1 MKIGL
6 IDVDG
11 HNFPNLA
18 LMKLSAWHK
27 AQGDYVEWYEPLM
40 PEYDKVYMSKVFT
53 FTEDYQWAIN
63 ARQIINGGTG
73 YGLYEDLPAEIEYT
87 FPDYSIYPQYPFA
100 VGFLTRGCI
109 RKCPWCI
116 VPKKEGWIHAVNT
129 WDKIKRP
136 DSRDIVFLDNN
147 VLASEHGIAQI
158 EDMIGKDVRI
168 DFNQAMD
175 ARLVTPEIA
184 KILSKVKWIR
194 YLRFAC
200 DTSAMI
206 PILTRAV
213 NLLAEN
219 GVKPYRIF
227 AYTLIQDVDESL
239 KRIEAMDALGIMPF
253 AQPYR
258 DFTKG
263 YEPTDE
269 QKRLARWCNMKAVH
283 KTTSFSDYSEMK
295 RKAYKKGE
303 QKHDTDAKAETER
316 GAGEDEARGA

>member
-1 MKIGL
+1 MTMRIGL

-27 AQGDYVEWYEPLM
+27 QNGDEVEWYEPLM
-40 PEYDKVYMSKVFT
+40 PTYDKVYMSKVFT
-53 FTEDYQWAIN
+53 FTQDYPYAVN
-63 ARQIINGGTG
+63 ANEIVMGGTG
-73 YGLYEDLPAEIEYT
+73 YGKYEDLTNEIEYT
-87 FPDYSIYPQYPFA
+87 FPDYSLYPQYPFA

-129 WDKIKRP
+129 WDKIKRL

-158 EDMIGKDVRI
+158 EDMIGKNVRI

-184 KILSKVKWIR
+184 KILSKVKWINST
-194 YLRFAC
+194 LRFAC

-206 PILTRAV
+206 PIVERTVR
-213 NLLAEN
+213 LLSEN

-227 AYTLIQDVDESL
+227 VYTLIQDIDESL
-239 KRIEAMDALGIMPF
+239 RRIKAMDALGVQPF
-253 AQPYR
+253 GQPYR
-258 DFTKG
+258 DFTNNV
-263 YEPTDE
+263 EPTEE
-269 QKRLARWCNMKAVH
+269 QRKLARWCNNKAVH
-283 KTTSFSDYSEMK
+283 RVTSFEDYSNEGRKEWHK
-295 RKAYKKGE
+295 R
-303 QKHDTDAKAETER
+303 DD
-316 GAGEDEARGA
+316 

>member
-1 MKIGL
+1 MRIGL

-27 AQGDYVEWYEPLM
+27 AQGDEVEWYSPLFATEPF
-40 PEYDKVYMSKVFT
+40 DKVYMSKVFT
-53 FTEDYQWAIN
+53 FTPDYEWAIN
-63 ARQIINGGTG
+63 ARQIIKGGTG
-73 YGLYEDLPAEIEYT
+73 YGLYYDLPKEIEYT

-184 KILSKVKWIR
+184 KILSRVKWIGGT
-194 YLRFAC
+194 LRFAC

-206 PILTRAV
+206 PILKRCV
-213 NLLAEN
+213 SYLEEN

-227 AYTLIQDVDESL
+227 VYTLIQDVDESL
-239 KRIEAMDALGIMPF
+239 SRIKAMDEIGVQPF
-253 AQPYR
+253 GQPYR
-258 DFTKG
+258 DFTNNI
-263 YEPTDE
+263 EPTED
-269 QKRLARWCNMKAVH
+269 QKRLARWCNNKAVH
-283 KTTSFSDYSEMK
+283 RKTRFEDYSNEN
-295 RKAYKKGE
+295 RKAYKKRG
-303 QKHDTDAKAETER
+303 DAE
-316 GAGEDEARGA
+316 

>member
-27 AQGDYVEWYEPLM
+27 QHGDSVEWYEPLFATE
-40 PEYDKVYMSKVFT
+40 PFDKVYMSKVFT
-53 FTEDYQWAIN
+53 FSNDYQYPIN
-63 ARQIINGGTG
+63 ANEIVRGGTG
-73 YGLYEDLPAEIEYT
+73 YKLYDRNLPDEIEYT
-87 FPDYSIYPQYPFA
+87 FPDYSLYPKYDFA
-100 VGFLTRGCI
+100 VGFLTRGCV
-109 RKCPWCI
+109 RKCPWCV

-129 WDKIKRP
+129 WQNIKRH

-147 VLASEHGIAQI
+147 VLASDHGIAQI

-184 KILSKVKWIR
+184 KVLSRVKWMKYI
-194 YLRFAC
+194 RFAC

-206 PILTRAV
+206 PILTRTV

-227 AYTLIQDVDESL
+227 VYTLIQDVDEAQ
-239 KRIEAMDALGIMPF
+239 KRIEAMDALGVMPF

-258 DFTKG
+258 DFNG
-263 YEPTDE
+263 GEPSEE
-269 QKRLARWCNMKAVH
+269 QRRLARWCNMKAVH
-283 KTTSFSDYSEMK
+283 RTTKYEDYSEQK
-295 RKAYKKGE
+295 RKAYKKG
-303 QKHDTDAKAETER
+303 R
-316 GAGEDEARGA
+316 